1 MIMIMAITCVHRS
14 TGSPTKTK
22 PGSQVPRT
30 TEPTQCSPGIDFV
43 HHDDALGENHDDDDD
58 GDDDDD
64 DDLDDD
70 DDEDDD
76 DVDDDDNDADQ
87 YEEQQ

>member
-1 MIMIMAITCVHRS
+1 MAITCVHRS

-22 PGSQVPRT
+22 PGSQAPRT
-30 TEPTQCSPGIDFV
+30 TDPTQCSPGIDYT
-43 HHDDALGENHDDDDD
+43 HYHNADDED
-58 GDDDDD
+58 GDD
-64 DDLDDD
+64 DDD

-76 DVDDDDNDADQ
+76 DDVDQ